1 MNILQDMLGL
11 FKRKPVSTPSAD
23 DLFVISRKTRI
34 RKELQP
40 EPGVESNLIKF
51 KDIKADILFDTRY
64 IIPLVIEGT
73 GGDSFDLTSF
83 SGDMVYVK
91 HTAGNSGS
99 YDIVI
104 PDATSP
110 ANKYRQIRFISDNS
124 TNSNQTAAMLISPSI
139 DGSDYSTTG
148 YPINQQYEGVTLWS
162 DGTQW
167 IIIQAKAHS

>member
-11 FKRKPVSTPSAD
+11 FKRKPVSTPNAD

-40 EPGVESNLIKF
+40 EPGVENNLIKF
-51 KDIKADILFDTRY
+51 KDIKANILFDTKY
-64 IIPLVIEGT
+64 IIPLVIEGDF
-73 GGDSFDLTSF
+73 GDSFDITSF

-91 HTAGNSGS
+91 HAPGNTGS

-110 ANKYRQIRFISDNS
+110 ANKYRQIRFISDNT
-124 TNSNQTAAMLISPSI
+124 TNSNQTAIRLISPSI
-139 DGSDYSTTG
+139 DGSNYSNTG
-148 YPINQQYEGVTLWS
+148 YGINEPYEGVTLWS

-167 IIIQAKAHS
+167 IVIQAKSH

>member
-11 FKRKPVSTPSAD
+11 FKRKPVSTPNAD

-40 EPGVESNLIKF
+40 EPGVENNLIKF
-51 KDIKADILFDTRY
+51 KDIKANILFDTKY
-64 IIPLVIEGT
+64 IIPLVIEGDS
-73 GGDSFDLTSF
+73 GDSFDITSF

-91 HTAGNSGS
+91 HVAGNTGS

-110 ANKYRQIRFISDNS
+110 ANKYRQIRFISDHT
-124 TNSNQTAAMLISPSI
+124 TNSNPTAAMLISPSI
-139 DGSDYSTTG
+139 DGHNYSNTG
-148 YPINQQYEGVTLWS
+148 YPIDQQYEGVTLWS
-162 DGTQW
+162 DGTEW
-167 IIIQAKAHS
+167 IIIQKKAH

>member
-11 FKRKPVSTPSAD
+11 FKRKPVSTPNAD

-40 EPGVESNLIKF
+40 EPGVENNLIKF

-64 IIPLVIEGT
+64 IIPLVIEGDS
-73 GGDSFDLTSF
+73 GDSFDITSF
-83 SGDMVYVK
+83 SGDMVYIK
-91 HTAGNSGS
+91 HTEGNTGS
-99 YDIVI
+99 YDLVI

-110 ANKYRQIRFISDNS
+110 ANKYRQIRFISDGT
-124 TNSNQTAAMLISPSI
+124 TNSNQTSAKLISPSI
-139 DGSDYSTTG
+139 DGHNYSSSG
-148 YPINQQYEGVTLWS
+148 YPINQPYEGVTLWS

-167 IIIQAKAHS
+167 IVIQAKAH

>member
-11 FKRKPVSTPSAD
+11 FKRKPVSTPNAD

-40 EPGVESNLIKF
+40 EPGVENNRIKF

-64 IIPLVIEGT
+64 IIPLVIEGDT
-73 GGDSFDLTSF
+73 GDSFDITSF
-83 SGDMVYVK
+83 SGDMVYIK
-91 HTAGNSGS
+91 HTEGNTGS

-110 ANKYRQIRFISDNS
+110 ANKYRQIRFISDGT
-124 TNSNQTAAMLISPSI
+124 TNSNQTSAKLISPSI
-139 DGSDYSTTG
+139 DGHNYSSSG
-148 YPINQQYEGVTLWS
+148 YPINQPYEGVTLWS

-167 IIIQAKAHS
+167 IVIQAKAH